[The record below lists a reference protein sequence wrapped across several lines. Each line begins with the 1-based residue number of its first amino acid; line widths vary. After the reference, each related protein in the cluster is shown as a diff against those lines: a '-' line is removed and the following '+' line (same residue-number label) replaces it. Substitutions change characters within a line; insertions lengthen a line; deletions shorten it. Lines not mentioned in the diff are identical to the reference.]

1 MVAAALAV
9 ATAACGF
16 RAAGETPAEQHP
28 AAVTTAEAD
37 SVEAMSP
44 QEAAAA
50 LASGIYKAPDSD
62 KTEKVEEAS
71 TAADFFVSAPL
82 SVFPTIDPMTRM
94 DMIDYF
100 KAGSDKASKN
110 LIGGECRIL
119 ERSEERR
126 VGKEC

>member
-50 LASGIYKAPDSD
+50 LASGDRK
-62 KTEKVEEAS
+62 
-71 TAADFFVSAPL
+71 
-82 SVFPTIDPMTRM
+82 SV
-94 DMIDYF
+94 
-100 KAGSDKASKN
+100 
-110 LIGGECRIL
+110 
-119 ERSEERR
+119 
-126 VGKEC
+126 V

>member
-50 LASGIYKAPDSD
+50 LASGIY
-62 KTEKVEEAS
+62 
-71 TAADFFVSAPL
+71 
-82 SVFPTIDPMTRM
+82 
-94 DMIDYF
+94 
-100 KAGSDKASKN
+100 
-110 LIGGECRIL
+110 
-119 ERSEERR
+119 
-126 VGKEC
+126 